1 MFSLFFRGF
10 THVAKD
16 IAMALSPVAVM
27 FLFAQIFILKLSKK
41 QVIRIVKGIFIAFL
55 GLILFLQGVNMGF
68 MPVGNLL
75 GRNFGAIQHNWVL
88 IPLGLLLG
96 FSVILA
102 EPAVSVLNDQ
112 IERVSGGYINKRV
125 MSFTLCLGT
134 AVAVALSMLRVIAG
148 ISLWYFLV
156 PGYAAA
162 LFLAKYSNPVFT
174 AIAFDSGGVATGPM
188 TVTFILS
195 MTVGVATQLE
205 HRNPLMD
212 GFGTVA
218 LVALTPVLSVLI
230 LGFIYAKKEKANA
243 HE

>member
-1 MFSLFFRGF
+1 MFTS
-10 THVAKD
+10 
-16 IAMALSPVAVM
+16 
-27 FLFAQIFILKLSKK
+27 
-41 QVIRIVKGIFIAFL
+41 
-55 GLILFLQGVNMGF
+55 
-68 MPVGNLL
+68 
-75 GRNFGAIQHNWVL
+75 
-88 IPLGLLLG
+88 
-96 FSVILA
+96 
-102 EPAVSVLNDQ
+102 
-112 IERVSGGYINKRV
+112 
-125 MSFTLCLGT
+125 CLGT

-156 PGYAAA
+156 PGYAVA